1 MALIPV
7 IVKTGAGIVVGTTLG
22 KVVRPVGRTFGTI
35 GKIVAEGNESVR
47 RRVLTKALES
57 QSVDVAKRMEI
68 ETNQRKS
75 LIAYGNETV
84 KLNSEFN
91 SLNSDAQ
98 DAIKAWQDKFP
109 VVL

>member
-22 KVVRPVGRTFGTI
+22 KVVRPVGRTFETV
-35 GKIVAEGNESVR
+35 GKLLAEGNESVR
-47 RRVLTKALES
+47 RRVLTNSLES
-57 QSVDVAKRMEI
+57 QSVDVARRMEI

-91 SLNSDAQ
+91 SLSPDAQ

>member
-1 MALIPV
+1 MAFIPV

-22 KVVRPVGRTFGTI
+22 KVIRPVGRTFGTI

-91 SLNSDAQ
+91 ALNQEAQ
-98 DAIKAWQDKFP
+98 DAIKEWQDKFP